1 MRLVVVYG
9 GTKADV
15 ICYWLRVYGVIR
27 CNDGEALPEW
37 VFFTEQQQQRSWRG
51 ISTAQG
57 IQQGGHICARAAENT
72 EKEHVSSLQ
81 VREIQREREK
91 PTNYWRRNSCSSLCL
106 FLPSFLRMCVK
117 SIVDKSPF
125 ETITDD
131 CPHLNNLCNV
141 LEHILLHRMQGFKAS
156 HDIHIIPAAI
166 TVH

>member
-9 GTKADV
+9 GTKAEA

-27 CNDGEALPEW
+27 CTDGEALPEW

-81 VREIQREREK
+81 VREIEK
-91 PTNYWRRNSCSSLCL
+91 KRKTYQLLEEEQL
-106 FLPSFLRMCVK
+106 FITLSLPSSGCAWRVLLTSLHLRP
-117 SIVDKSPF
+117 SL
-125 ETITDD
+125 TIALTWIIFATYLSTSSYTE
-131 CPHLNNLCNV
+131 CKV
-141 LEHILLHRMQGFKAS
+141 LKTLKIC
-156 HDIHIIPAAI
+156 
-166 TVH
+166 T